1 MQDRL
6 DQLRQENEQ
15 LKRQI
20 AEFTDLSATPLP
32 DAVNINSNEQ
42 QMWER
47 GSHGLDSPQVTRY
60 SRQILLRSFGA
71 EGRHKASCLALL
83 VLVHRLKRV
92 YPMQHRHGY

>member
-20 AEFTDLSATPLP
+20 AEFTTGADLSVTPL

-47 GSHGLDSPQVTRY
+47 GSHGLDSPQITRY

-71 EGRHKASCLALL
+71 EGRH
-83 VLVHRLKRV
+83 
-92 YPMQHRHGY
+92 